1 MLMMFGSKLKS
12 MLARKL

>member
-1 MLMMFGSKLKS
+1 MTFGSKLKS